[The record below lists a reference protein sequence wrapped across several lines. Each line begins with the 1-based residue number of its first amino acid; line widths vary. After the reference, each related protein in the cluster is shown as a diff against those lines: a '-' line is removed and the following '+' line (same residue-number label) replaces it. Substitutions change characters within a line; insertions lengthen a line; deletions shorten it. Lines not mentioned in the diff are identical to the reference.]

1 MAERS
6 RFANPD
12 AKEPADPTKRSATW
26 QARSLPSEIGN
37 LDVVVALR
45 RDEDGEFLIRE
56 LQRTRARVRHVWPV
70 PEVLPEDTDVIFCE
84 LTPGLSERI
93 PWIPGEPR
101 AAIVVTIPLVPPP
114 DLDLLR
120 ACAVDAALHRPLTS
134 HAVLVSLVM
143 ARTRFTYD
151 QRLRWRIDKLDENLR
166 AIRAVERAKVI
177 LMDARKMDEE
187 AAYHFIRRQA
197 MERRVSISAV
207 AAAIVDSHEI
217 LG

>member
-6 RFANPD
+6 RFASPD
-12 AKEPADPTKRSATW
+12 AKGPADSAKRPATW
-26 QARSLPSEIGN
+26 QARSLPSEISN
-37 LDVVVALR
+37 LDVVVAVR
-45 RDEDGEFLIRE
+45 RDEDGDFLIRE

-84 LTPGLSERI
+84 LTPGLCERI

-120 ACAVDAALHRPLTS
+120 ACAVDAALHRPFTS

-197 MERRVSISAV
+197 MERRVSISVV